1 MSCSLLSDAD
11 AASTHSSAGR
21 QGSCTSSPSSRAG
34 GFWELGHVPDRT
46 VKQPSCP
53 IKARYDHG
61 RADCLVNL
69 CANVSKLAGK
79 SLCKYA
85 CNCSRGR
92 LLGSSRGLAGCHDPF
107 TSALSGNC
115 LSRGR
120 LLLWPDLA
128 PALTILG
135 EIYPHYLINHL
146 RLGHAAPVRNLCSES
161 AVLDRDV
168 ATPSRKLQC
177 DVHLFDHRVKVGH
190 GDWVP
195 MDAVNVKL
203 EAAG

>member
-1 MSCSLLSDAD
+1 MPLPPIPALGAKGPVPAAPVAELEAFGSSDMYQIAQ
-11 AASTHSSAGR
+11 S
-21 QGSCTSSPSSRAG
+21 SSRAARSKHATTTAG
-34 GFWELGHVPDRT
+34 LIASLTSARM
-46 VKQPSCP
+46 SRSSLA
-53 IKARYDHG
+53 KASASTPAIAAEG
-61 RADCLVNL
+61 
-69 CANVSKLAGK
+69 
-79 SLCKYA
+79 
-85 CNCSRGR
+85 
-92 LLGSSRGLAGCHDPF
+92 

-168 ATPSRKLQC
+168 AAPSRKLQC
-177 DVHLFDHRVKVGH
+177 EVHLFDHRVKVGH